1 MEHRNYINILLQDL
15 RKKDQILD
23 KIIEANQKQ
32 KEALEDPN
40 LDPDD
45 FETIIEEKAGLIEQ
59 LNQLDD
65 GFEQVYARVQQEL
78 QEHTEDYRD
87 DIREMQQL
95 IRRLTDKSATIRV
108 GEQRNKALMT
118 QKFTAVKKQI
128 REIRSSQK
136 VVNQYY
142 KNMMKKD
149 TVEPQFM
156 DDKK

>member
-45 FETIIEEKAGLIEQ
+45 FEAIIEEKGGLIEQ